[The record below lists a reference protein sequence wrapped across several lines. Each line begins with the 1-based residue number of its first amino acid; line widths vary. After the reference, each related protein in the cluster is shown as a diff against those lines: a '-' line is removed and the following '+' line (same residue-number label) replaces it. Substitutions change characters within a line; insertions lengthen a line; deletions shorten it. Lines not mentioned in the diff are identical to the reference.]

1 MNSSELFRHV
11 KHRGPCKINGPLH
24 RLRWSQQTQLVS
36 PFQMNQTRERRCP
49 LVLLSDLLN
58 IFRSPRSAWP
68 RTFRTFAVNGLHRP
82 RLFQLQKPDPRQKK
96 PDARHHAIVDSSTS
110 SSRFR
115 HVLRIHATT
124 LVSCRTQFPLPAAPL
139 VITRHAAAPAAAAAV
154 ASAANM
160 GSSRT
165 LRLC

>member
-1 MNSSELFRHV
+1 MSTTLGRTKSTDLCIGCAGHSKRSWFLPV
-11 KHRGPCKINGPLH
+11 
-24 RLRWSQQTQLVS
+24 
-36 PFQMNQTRERRCP
+36 NQSRECRCT

-58 IFRSPRSAWP
+58 IFRSPRSARP
-68 RTFRTFAVNGLHRP
+68 RTFRAFAVSGLLRL
-82 RLFQLQKPDPRQKK
+82 RLFQLRSQIRGQK

-115 HVLRIHATT
+115 HVLRSMLDACI
-124 LVSCRTQFPLPAAPL
+124 LSNSVSSSCSPLM
-139 VITRHAAAPAAAAAV
+139 ITRHAAAPAAAAAV